1 MNTHL
6 EIEYK
11 QLLTKEI
18 YEKIKDDYF
27 KNSTP
32 FTQTNN
38 YFTDQKGILSNLRY
52 SLRVR
57 ELNDAYEF
65 TLKIPQGFS
74 KLEINDMI
82 SKENYQN
89 LLNHQPF
96 SSPVFDELNK
106 VDVSIR
112 DLTLLTSLT
121 TTRLEKEYEGGVLSI
136 DVSYYGNIIDYE
148 VEYEAT
154 SEEEGKA
161 IFQNFLQPYH
171 LIYTQNCPGKFTRAL
186 KEAKK

>member
-6 EIEYK
+6 EIEFK
-11 QLLTKEI
+11 QLITKDI
-18 YEKIKDDYF
+18 YSQMKEDYF
-27 KNSTP
+27 KNDIP
-32 FTQTNN
+32 FTQTNH
-38 YFTDQKGILSNLRY
+38 YFTDKNSILSNLRY

-57 ELNDAYEF
+57 ELNNTYEF

-82 SKENYQN
+82 TKENYQK
-89 LLNHQPF
+89 LLNHERF
-96 SSPVFDELNK
+96 ISPVFDELNK
-106 VDVSIR
+106 VNVSVT
-112 DLTLLTSLT
+112 DLNLLTSLT
-121 TTRLEKEYEGGVLSI
+121 TTRLEKEYEGGMLSI
-136 DVSYYGNIIDYE
+136 DISYYGNIIDYE

-154 SEEEGKA
+154 SEEEGKT
-161 IFQNFLQPYH
+161 IFQNFLNPYQ

>member
-18 YEKIKDDYF
+18 YEQIKDEHF
-27 KNSTP
+27 KNCTT

-38 YFTDQKGILSNLRY
+38 YFTDSKGILSNLRY

-57 ELNDAYEF
+57 ELNNTYEF

-82 SKENYQN
+82 SKEEYQK
-89 LLNHQPF
+89 LLNHQAF
-96 SSPVFDELNK
+96 KCSVFDELSK
-106 VDVSIR
+106 VNVTAT
-112 DLTLLTSLT
+112 DLNLLTSLT
-121 TTRLEKEYEGGVLSI
+121 TTRLEKEYENGILSI
-136 DVSYYGNIIDYE
+136 DISYYGDITDYE
-148 VEYEAT
+148 VEYEAS
-154 SEEEGKA
+154 SEEEGKT
-161 IFQNFLQPYH
+161 IFQNFLNPYQ

>member
-1 MNTHL
+1 MNTQL

-18 YEKIKDDYF
+18 YERIKEDHF
-27 KNSTP
+27 NHCSP

-38 YFTDQKGILSNLRY
+38 YFTDTKGILSNLRY

-57 ELNDAYEF
+57 ELNNTFEF
-65 TLKIPQGFS
+65 TLKVPQGFS

-82 SKENYQN
+82 TKENYEK
-89 LLNHQPF
+89 LLNQEIF
-96 SSPVFDELNK
+96 SSPIFDELEK
-106 VDVSIR
+106 VNVTIA
-112 DLTLLTSLT
+112 DLNLLTSLT
-121 TTRLEKEYEGGVLSI
+121 TTRLEKEYEGGLLSI
-136 DVSYYGNIIDYE
+136 DISYYGNVTDYE

-154 SEEEGKA
+154 SEEEGKT
-161 IFQNFLQPYH
+161 IFQNFLNPYH
-171 LIYTQNCPGKFTRAL
+171 LTYTNNCPGKFTRAL

>member
-1 MNTHL
+1 MDTHL

-18 YEKIKDDYF
+18 YTKMKEDHF

-38 YFTDQKGILSNLRY
+38 YFTDNKGILSNLRY

-57 ELNDAYEF
+57 ELNNTYEF

-82 SKENYQN
+82 TKDNYQK
-89 LLNHQPF
+89 LLNHEEF
-96 SSPVFDELNK
+96 KSPVFDELKK
-106 VDVSIR
+106 VNVYIHN
-112 DLTLLTSLT
+112 LYLLSSLT
-121 TTRLEKEYEGGVLSI
+121 TTRLEKEYKGGVLSI
-136 DVSYYGNIIDYE
+136 DISYYGDIIDYE
-148 VEYEAT
+148 IEYEAN
-154 SEEEGKA
+154 SEDEGKV
-161 IFQNFLQPYH
+161 IFQNFLNPYQ